1 MIRTHKKILIVSLS
15 AGSGHIQTAKALEKA
30 AKLDF
35 PDLQCRHIDIAD
47 YITPLLKKT
56 TVEGYDFLVSH
67 LPKVWS
73 GLFRISDNKVF
84 IKTYHAL
91 TDYLKML
98 NSFEFLQ
105 EVETFAP
112 DHIITTHFLPSEI
125 LAHAMKKRS
134 KVVPITQIVTDYGI
148 HPMIVIDGVTNYVV
162 STPEMREDLIH
173 THKILSS
180 HIHEFGIPIDP
191 AFYSS
196 TPLEETRVK
205 LKLPKDKPLVLLLS
219 GGSGMI
225 ELTSSIEELFAH
237 LELSATIVAV
247 AGKNKKMFN
256 RISNLTPPA
265 HITYIPL
272 GWTDD
277 ISSLMKLA
285 SVVVSKPGGLTT
297 TECTVS
303 QVPLIAIH
311 PIPGQE
317 EFNVEFLKK
326 NNLGDHAPTTK
337 DLLPLV
343 THYLSQKTIKKDYTR
358 MQSGKQLLEFIS
370 KSQA

>member
-1 MIRTHKKILIVSLS
+1 MIHTHKKILIVSLS

-35 PDLQCRHIDIAD
+35 PELECRHIDIAD

-98 NSFEFLQ
+98 SSFEFLQ
-105 EVETFAP
+105 EVENFAP

-134 KVVPITQIVTDYGI
+134 KAVPITQIVTDYGL
-148 HPMIVIDGVTNYVV
+148 HPMIVINGVTNYVV
-162 STPEMREDLIH
+162 STPEMKEELIH
-173 THKILSS
+173 THKIPSTR
-180 HIHEFGIPIDP
+180 IHEFGIPIDP
-191 AFYSS
+191 AFYH
-196 TPLEETRVK
+196 TPSLEEARVK
-205 LKLPKDKPLVLLLS
+205 LKLPEDKPLVLLLS

-225 ELTSSIEELFAH
+225 ELADTIEELFAH
-237 LELSATIVAV
+237 LQLPTAIVAV
-247 AGKNKKMFN
+247 TGKNKKMLT
-256 RISNLTPPA
+256 RISKLSPPA

-317 EFNVEFLKK
+317 EFNVEYLKK
-326 NNLGDHAPTTK
+326 NHLGDHAPTTR
-337 DLLPLV
+337 DVLPLV
-343 THYLSQKTIKKDYTR
+343 THYLSQKTTKKDYTR
-358 MQSGKQLLEFIS
+358 VQSGTQLLEFIS
-370 KSQA
+370 QLKT